1 MERNRVTNNG
11 GNRIMKYF
19 RKVWV
24 WVLAIPCACI
34 ALMSFK
40 GDDRNFIISKY
51 LDIFHTVFRE
61 LDMMY
66 VDTIDVAATIDNSI
80 QSILAE
86 LDPYTVYYP
95 EEEDEDLKMMLTGK
109 YAGVGAVIR
118 YHQKHDRVVIV
129 EPYEGM
135 PALSAGLRAGDILL
149 SIDGEDLKGLPVD
162 EVSSRLR
169 GEAGTMLT
177 VRAKR
182 EGIADSIVEVKISRA
197 NIAMPPVP
205 YYTLFADSVGYV
217 ILNSFTENCA
227 REVRLALVELK
238 NRGAR
243 SFILDL
249 RGNGGGSMA
258 EAIDIAGIFIPKGTT
273 VVSTKGKIPQASQ
286 TYKTRREPL
295 DVNIPL
301 VVLVDGQSASS
312 SEIVAG
318 AIQDLDRG
326 VIMGRRTYGK
336 GLVQT
341 VRELP
346 YNASLKITTS
356 KYYTPSGRCVQKID
370 YSKKRSNAGKS
381 EVGDTVAPK
390 FYTLAGRPVHE
401 RGGISPD
408 VEITAERL
416 PNLLFYL
423 ANSDVLL
430 DFVTSYTYHHPTIAP
445 IEEFEVSDSL
455 FLAFKEAVKASDFT
469 YDRQSE
475 KALAALKEVAEFEGY
490 TTDAAAEF
498 AALEKKLSHDI
509 DRDFDIFKKDICE
522 LLADELVTRYYYQ
535 RGGIIQAIKGDS
547 TILRARTLLADD
559 EAYKQLLAPV
569 ESQDKSIKKKK

>member
-1 MERNRVTNNG
+1 
-11 GNRIMKYF
+11 MKFF
-19 RKVWV
+19 RKIWV
-24 WVLAIPCACI
+24 WVLALPFVYV
-34 ALMSFK
+34 ALMSFR
-40 GDDRNFIISKY
+40 GDNRNFLMSKY
-51 LDIFHTVFRE
+51 IDIFHSVFRE

-66 VDTIDVAATIDNSI
+66 VDTIDIANAVESGIHAMLS
-80 QSILAE
+80 E

-118 YHQKHDRVVIV
+118 YHKKHDRVVIV

-135 PALSAGLRAGDILL
+135 PALASGLRAGDILL

-169 GEAGTMLT
+169 GEAGTTLT

-182 EGIADSIVEVKISRA
+182 EGVADSIVEVKISRA
-197 NIAMPPVP
+197 NIAMPSVP
-205 YYTLFADSVGYV
+205 YYTLFGDSIGYV

-238 NRGAR
+238 NLGAR
-243 SFILDL
+243 GFILDL

-286 TYKTRREPL
+286 TYETRREPL
-295 DVNIPL
+295 DVDIPL

-326 VIMGRRTYGK
+326 VIMGNRTYGK

-346 YNASLKITTS
+346 YNASLKVTTS

-370 YSKKRSNAGKS
+370 YSKKRSGEVSEDKS
-381 EVGDTVAPK
+381 DSIASK
-390 FYTLAGRPVHE
+390 FYTLAGRPVYE
-401 RGGISPD
+401 SGGIAPD
-408 VEITAERL
+408 VEIVAERL

-423 ANSDVLL
+423 ANSDILL
-430 DFVTSYTYHHPTIAP
+430 DFVTDYANSHETIAP
-445 IEEFEVSDSL
+445 VEEFEVSDSL
-455 FLAFKEAVKASDFT
+455 FLAFKDAVKLSDFT

-498 AALEKKLSHDI
+498 AALEKKLSHNV
-509 DRDFDIFKKDICE
+509 DRDFDMFRDDICE

-535 RGGIIQAIKGDS
+535 RGNIIQALKSDS
-547 TILRARTLLADD
+547 TVLRARTLLKDE
-559 EAYKQLLAPV
+559 EAYRQILAPT
-569 ESQDKSIKKKK
+569 KNKRKK

>member
-1 MERNRVTNNG
+1 
-11 GNRIMKYF
+11 MKHL

-24 WVLAIPCACI
+24 WALALPCVCV
-34 ALMSFK
+34 ALLSFK
-40 GDDRNFIISKY
+40 GDDRNFTISKY
-51 LDIFHTVFRE
+51 LDLFHSVFRE

-66 VDTIDVAATIDNSI
+66 VDTLDVADAVETGI
-80 QSILAE
+80 QAMLAD

-118 YHQKHDRVVIV
+118 YHQKHDRVVVV

-135 PALSAGLRAGDILL
+135 PALNAGLRAGDILL

-169 GEAGTMLT
+169 GEPGTTLT

-182 EGIADSIVEVKISRA
+182 EGVADSIVEVKISRA
-197 NIAMPPVP
+197 NIAMPSVP
-205 YYTLFADSVGYV
+205 YYTLFEDSVGYV

-227 REVRLALVELK
+227 REVRLALVDLK

-243 SFILDL
+243 GFILDL

-258 EAIDIAGIFIPKGTT
+258 EAIDIASLFIPKGTT

-286 TYKTRREPL
+286 TYKTSREPL
-295 DVNIPL
+295 DTNIPL
-301 VVLVDGQSASS
+301 IVLVDGQSASS

-326 VIMGRRTYGK
+326 VIMGRRTFGK

-346 YNASLKITTS
+346 YNASLKVTTS

-370 YSKKRSNAGKS
+370 YSKKRSGEGKS
-381 EVGDTVAPK
+381 EVADTITPT

-401 RGGISPD
+401 KGGISPD

-423 ANSDVLL
+423 ANSEVLL
-430 DFVTSYTYHHPTIAP
+430 DFATDYARRYPTIAP

-455 FLAFKEAVKASDFT
+455 FDAFKEAVKASDFT

-509 DRDFDIFKKDICE
+509 DRDFDIFKKDISE
-522 LLADELVTRYYYQ
+522 LLADQLVTRYYYQ
-535 RGGIIQAIKGDS
+535 RGSIIQGIKGDS

-559 EAYKQLLAPV
+559 EAYKQILAPV
-569 ESQDKSIKKKK
+569 KSQEKSKKRK

>member
-1 MERNRVTNNG
+1 
-11 GNRIMKYF
+11 MKHL

-24 WVLAIPCACI
+24 WALAIPCVCV

-40 GDDRNFIISKY
+40 GDDRNFTISKY
-51 LDIFHTVFRE
+51 LDIFHSVFRE

-66 VDTIDVAATIDNSI
+66 VDTIDVAETIEGGI

-135 PALSAGLRAGDILL
+135 PALNAGLRAGDILL

-169 GEAGTMLT
+169 GEPGTTLT

-182 EGIADSIVEVKISRA
+182 EGVADSVVEVKISRA
-197 NIAMPPVP
+197 NIAMPSVP

-258 EAIDIAGIFIPKGTT
+258 EAIDIAGLFIPKGTT
-273 VVSTKGKIPQASQ
+273 VVSTKGKMPQASQ

-295 DVNIPL
+295 DTSMPL

-370 YSKKRSNAGKS
+370 YSKKRSNDGKG
-381 EVGDTVAPK
+381 EVTDTIAPE
-390 FYTLAGRPVHE
+390 FYTLAGRPVQE
-401 RGGISPD
+401 KGGISPD
-408 VEITAERL
+408 VEIAAERL

-423 ANSDVLL
+423 AKSDVLL
-430 DFVTSYTYHHPTIAP
+430 DFATAYTYRYPTIAP

-455 FLAFKEAVKASDFT
+455 FTAFKEAVKASDFT

-522 LLADELVTRYYYQ
+522 LLADELVTRYYHQ
-535 RGGIIQAIKGDS
+535 RGSIIQSLKGDS
-547 TILRARTLLADD
+547 TILRARTLLAD
-559 EAYKQLLAPV
+559 EAAYKKILAPV
-569 ESQDKSIKKKK
+569 KSQKKNKK

>member
-1 MERNRVTNNG
+1 
-11 GNRIMKYF
+11 MKMI
-19 RKVWV
+19 RKPLGWL
-24 WVLAIPCACI
+24 LAAPLICLV
-34 ALMSFK
+34 LMSFK
-40 GDDRNFIISKY
+40 GDNRNALISRY
-51 LDIFHTVFRE
+51 LDIFHSVFRE

-66 VDTIDVAATIDNSI
+66 VDTLDVADAVETGI
-80 QSILAE
+80 QAMLAN

-118 YHQKHDRVVIV
+118 YHKKHDRVVIV

-135 PALSAGLRAGDILL
+135 PALEGGLQAGDILL

-162 EVSSRLR
+162 EVSTRLR
-169 GEAGTMLT
+169 GEPGTTLL

-182 EGIADSIVEVKISRA
+182 EGVTDSIVEVKLSRA
-197 NIAMPPVP
+197 NIAMPSVP
-205 YYTLFADSVGYV
+205 YYTLFGDSIGYV
-217 ILNSFTENCA
+217 ILNSFTEGCA
-227 REVRLALVELK
+227 RDVRMALVELK

-243 SFILDL
+243 GFILDL

-258 EAIDIAGIFIPKGTT
+258 EAIDIAGLFIPKGTM
-273 VVSTKGKIPQASQ
+273 VLSTKGKIPQASQ
-286 TYKTRREPL
+286 EYTTRREPL
-295 DVNIPL
+295 DTEIPL

-318 AIQDLDRG
+318 AMQDLDRG
-326 VIMGRRTYGK
+326 VIMGSRTYGK

-346 YNASLKITTS
+346 YNASLKVTTS

-370 YSKKRSNAGKS
+370 YSKKTEGDSKATK
-381 EVGDTVAPK
+381 DTVY
-390 FYTLAGRPVHE
+390 YTLSGRPVYE
-401 RGGISPD
+401 SGGIAPD

-416 PNLLFYL
+416 PNLLYYL
-423 ANSDVLL
+423 ANSDILL
-430 DFVTSYTYHHPTIAP
+430 DFATDYTRHHEAIVP

-455 FLAFKEAVKASDFT
+455 YLAFKEAVKASDFT

-475 KALAALKEVAEFEGY
+475 EALKALKEIAEFEGY

-498 AALEKKLSHDI
+498 AALGQKLSHNI
-509 DRDFDIFKKDICE
+509 DRDFNNFKDDICD
-522 LLADELVTRYYYQ
+522 LLAHELATRYYHQ
-535 RGGIIQAIKGDS
+535 RGAIIQNLKSDS
-547 TILRARTLLADD
+547 TVLRARTLIMDE
-559 EAYKQLLAPV
+559 EAYHQVLRPQENK
-569 ESQDKSIKKKK
+569 KSKKK

>member
-1 MERNRVTNNG
+1 
-11 GNRIMKYF
+11 MKHL

-24 WVLAIPCACI
+24 WALAIPCVCV

-40 GDDRNFIISKY
+40 GDDRNFTISKY
-51 LDIFHTVFRE
+51 LDLFHSVFRE

-66 VDTIDVAATIDNSI
+66 VDTLDVADAVETGI
-80 QSILAE
+80 QAMLAD

-118 YHQKHDRVVIV
+118 YHQKHDRVVVV

-135 PALSAGLRAGDILL
+135 PALNAGLRAGDILL

-169 GEAGTMLT
+169 GEPGTTLT

-182 EGIADSIVEVKISRA
+182 EGVADSIVEVKISRA

-205 YYTLFADSVGYV
+205 YYTLFDYGVGYV

-227 REVRLALVELK
+227 REVRLALVDLK

-258 EAIDIAGIFIPKGTT
+258 EAIDIAGLFIPKGTT
-273 VVSTKGKIPQASQ
+273 VVSTKGKIPQAAH
-286 TYKTRREPL
+286 TYTTRREPL
-295 DVNIPL
+295 DTNMPL

-326 VIMGRRTYGK
+326 VIMGRRTFGK

-341 VRELP
+341 VRDLP

-370 YSKKRSNAGKS
+370 YSKKRSKGAQG
-381 EVGDTVAPK
+381 EATDTIAPE

-401 RGGISPD
+401 KGGISPD
-408 VEITAERL
+408 VEIAAERL

-430 DFVTSYTYHHPTIAP
+430 DFVTSYTYRYPTIAP

-455 FLAFKEAVKASDFT
+455 FAAFKEAVKASDFT

-509 DRDFDIFKKDICE
+509 DRDFDIFKADICE
-522 LLADELVTRYYYQ
+522 LLADEIVTRYYYQ
-535 RGGIIQAIKGDS
+535 RGAIIQAIKSDS
-547 TILRARTLLADD
+547 TILRARTLLGDD
-559 EAYKQLLAPV
+559 EAYKQILAPV
-569 ESQDKSIKKKK
+569 KSQEKSKKKK

>member
-1 MERNRVTNNG
+1 
-11 GNRIMKYF
+11 MKHL

-24 WVLAIPCACI
+24 WALAIPCVCV

-40 GDDRNFIISKY
+40 GDDRNFTISKY
-51 LDIFHTVFRE
+51 LDLFHSVFRE

-66 VDTIDVAATIDNSI
+66 VDTLDVADAVETGI
-80 QSILAE
+80 QAMLAD

-95 EEEDEDLKMMLTGK
+95 EEDDEDLKMMLTGK

-118 YHQKHDRVVIV
+118 YHQKHDRVVVV

-135 PALSAGLRAGDILL
+135 PALNAGLRAGDILL

-169 GEAGTMLT
+169 GEPGTTLT

-182 EGIADSIVEVKISRA
+182 EGVADSIVEVKISRA
-197 NIAMPPVP
+197 NIAMPSVP

-227 REVRLALVELK
+227 REVRLALVDLK

-258 EAIDIAGIFIPKGTT
+258 EAIDIAGLFIPKGTT
-273 VVSTKGKIPQASQ
+273 VVSTKGKMPQASQ

-295 DVNIPL
+295 DTNMPL

-370 YSKKRSNAGKS
+370 YSKKRSNDGKG
-381 EVGDTVAPK
+381 EVSDTIAPQ
-390 FYTLAGRPVHE
+390 FYTLAGRPVQE
-401 RGGISPD
+401 KGGISPD
-408 VEITAERL
+408 VEIAAERL

-430 DFVTSYTYHHPTIAP
+430 DFVTNYTYRYPTIAP

-455 FLAFKEAVKASDFT
+455 FAAFKEAVKASDFT

-498 AALEKKLSHDI
+498 AALEKKLCHDI

-535 RGGIIQAIKGDS
+535 RGSIIQAIKSDS

-559 EAYKQLLAPV
+559 EA
-569 ESQDKSIKKKK
+569 

>member
-1 MERNRVTNNG
+1 
-11 GNRIMKYF
+11 MKHL

-24 WVLAIPCACI
+24 WALALPCVCV
-34 ALMSFK
+34 ALLSFK
-40 GDDRNFIISKY
+40 GDDRNFTISKY
-51 LDIFHTVFRE
+51 LDLFHSVFRE

-66 VDTIDVAATIDNSI
+66 VDTLDVADAVETGI
-80 QSILAE
+80 QAMLAD

-118 YHQKHDRVVIV
+118 YHQKHDRVVVV

-135 PALSAGLRAGDILL
+135 PALNAGLRAGDILL

-169 GEAGTMLT
+169 GEPGTTLT

-182 EGIADSIVEVKISRA
+182 EGVADSIVEVKISRA

-205 YYTLFADSVGYV
+205 YYTLFDDGVGYV

-238 NRGAR
+238 NRGAH

-258 EAIDIAGIFIPKGTT
+258 EAIDIAGLFIPKGTT
-273 VVSTKGKIPQASQ
+273 VVSTKGKIPQAAH
-286 TYKTRREPL
+286 TYTTRREPL
-295 DVNIPL
+295 DTNMPL

-326 VIMGRRTYGK
+326 VIMGRRTFGK

-341 VRELP
+341 VRDLP

-370 YSKKRSNAGKS
+370 YSKKRSKGAQG
-381 EVGDTVAPK
+381 EVTDTIAPQ

-401 RGGISPD
+401 KGGISPD
-408 VEITAERL
+408 VEIAAERL

-430 DFVTSYTYHHPTIAP
+430 DFVTSYTYRYPTIAP

-455 FLAFKEAVKASDFT
+455 FAAFKEAVKASDFT

-509 DRDFDIFKKDICE
+509 DRDFDIFKKDISE
-522 LLADELVTRYYYQ
+522 LLADQLVTRYYYQ
-535 RGGIIQAIKGDS
+535 RGSIIQGIKGDS

-559 EAYKQLLAPV
+559 ETYKQILAPV
-569 ESQDKSIKKKK
+569 KSQEKSKKRK

>member
-1 MERNRVTNNG
+1 MRKR
-11 GNRIMKYF
+11 F
-19 RKVWV
+19 RKFVV
-24 WVLAIPCACI
+24 WVLAIPLACV

-40 GDDRNFIISKY
+40 GDDRNFLISKY
-51 LDIFHTVFRE
+51 LDVFHSVFRE

-66 VDTIDVAATIDNSI
+66 VDTINVADAIESGI
-80 QSILAE
+80 HAMLSE

-95 EEEDEDLKMMLTGK
+95 EEDDDDLKIMLTGK

-135 PALSAGLRAGDILL
+135 PALNAGLRAGDILL

-169 GEAGTMLT
+169 GEPGTTLT
-177 VRAKR
+177 IRAKR
-182 EGIADSIVEVKISRA
+182 EGVADSIVEVKLSRA

-205 YYTLFADSVGYV
+205 YYTLFDDGIGYV

-243 SFILDL
+243 GFILDL

-258 EAIDIAGIFIPKGTT
+258 EAIDITGLFVPKGTK

-286 TYKTRREPL
+286 VYTTRREPL
-295 DVNIPL
+295 DTDMPL
-301 VVLVDGQSASS
+301 VILVDGQSASS

-326 VIMGRRTYGK
+326 VIMGSRTYGK

-370 YSKKRSNAGKS
+370 YSKKRSGNT
-381 EVGDTVAPK
+381 DTSKADSLTATY
-390 FYTLAGRPVHE
+390 YTLSGRPVHE
-401 RGGISPD
+401 RGGITPD
-408 VEITAERL
+408 VEITPERL
-416 PNLLFYL
+416 PNLLYYL

-430 DFVTSYTYHHPTIAP
+430 DFATDYTRRYSTIAP

-455 FLAFKEAVKASDFT
+455 FLAFKERVKASDFT

-475 KALAALKEVAEFEGY
+475 KAFKALKEVAEFEGY
-490 TTDAAAEF
+490 TIDAAAEF

-509 DRDFDIFKKDICE
+509 DRDFDIFRDDICQ
-522 LLADELVTRYYYQ
+522 LLADELVTRYYHQ
-535 RGGIIQAIKGDS
+535 RGSIIQAIKSDS

-559 EAYKQLLAPV
+559 VAYKQILSPA
-569 ESQDKSIKKKK
+569 KKQKRK

>member
-1 MERNRVTNNG
+1 
-11 GNRIMKYF
+11 MKHL

-24 WVLAIPCACI
+24 WALAIPCVCV

-40 GDDRNFIISKY
+40 GDDRNFTISKY
-51 LDIFHTVFRE
+51 LDLFHSVFRE

-66 VDTIDVAATIDNSI
+66 VDTLDVADAVETGIHAM
-80 QSILAE
+80 LAD

-118 YHQKHDRVVIV
+118 YHQKHDRVVVV

-135 PALSAGLRAGDILL
+135 PALNAGLRAGDILL

-169 GEAGTMLT
+169 GEPGTTLT

-182 EGIADSIVEVKISRA
+182 EGVADSIVEVKISRA
-197 NIAMPPVP
+197 NIAMPSVP

-227 REVRLALVELK
+227 REVRLALVDLK

-258 EAIDIAGIFIPKGTT
+258 EAIDIAGLFIPKGTT

-295 DVNIPL
+295 DVNVPL

-341 VRELP
+341 VRDLP
-346 YNASLKITTS
+346 YNASLKVTTS

-370 YSKKRSNAGKS
+370 YSKKRSKGAQG
-381 EVGDTVAPK
+381 EVTDTIAPE

-401 RGGISPD
+401 KGGISPD
-408 VEITAERL
+408 VEIAAERL

-430 DFVTSYTYHHPTIAP
+430 DFVTSYTYRYPTIAP

-455 FLAFKEAVKASDFT
+455 FAAFKEAVKASDFT

-509 DRDFDIFKKDICE
+509 DRDFDIFKADICE

-535 RGGIIQAIKGDS
+535 RGAIIQAVKSDS
-547 TILRARTLLADD
+547 TILRARTLLGDD
-559 EAYKQLLAPV
+559 EAYKQILAPV
-569 ESQDKSIKKKK
+569 KSQEKSKKKK

>member
-1 MERNRVTNNG
+1 
-11 GNRIMKYF
+11 MKHL

-24 WVLAIPCACI
+24 WALAIPCVCV

-40 GDDRNFIISKY
+40 GDDRNFTISKY
-51 LDIFHTVFRE
+51 LDLFHSVFRE

-66 VDTIDVAATIDNSI
+66 VDTLDVADAVETGI
-80 QSILAE
+80 QAMLAD

-118 YHQKHDRVVIV
+118 YHQKHDRVVVV

-135 PALSAGLRAGDILL
+135 PALNAGLRAGDILL

-169 GEAGTMLT
+169 GEPGTTLT

-182 EGIADSIVEVKISRA
+182 EGVADSIVEVKISRA

-227 REVRLALVELK
+227 REVRLALVDLK

-258 EAIDIAGIFIPKGTT
+258 EAIDIAGLFIPKGTT

-295 DVNIPL
+295 DVNVPL

-341 VRELP
+341 VRDLP

-370 YSKKRSNAGKS
+370 YSKKRSKGAQG
-381 EVGDTVAPK
+381 EATDTIAPE

-401 RGGISPD
+401 KGGISPD
-408 VEITAERL
+408 VEIAAERL

-430 DFVTSYTYHHPTIAP
+430 DFVTSYTYRYPTIAP

-455 FLAFKEAVKASDFT
+455 FAAFKEAVKASDFT

-509 DRDFDIFKKDICE
+509 DRDFDIFKADICE

-535 RGGIIQAIKGDS
+535 RGAIIQAIKSDS
-547 TILRARTLLADD
+547 TILRARTLLGDD
-559 EAYKQLLAPV
+559 EAYKQILVPV
-569 ESQDKSIKKKK
+569 KSQEKSKKKK

>member
-1 MERNRVTNNG
+1 MRL
-11 GNRIMKYF
+11 F
-19 RKVWV
+19 RKIGV
-24 WVLAIPCACI
+24 WVLAIPFVCV
-34 ALMSFK
+34 ALMSFR
-40 GDDRNFIISKY
+40 GDNRNFLMSKY
-51 LDIFHTVFRE
+51 IDIFHSVFRE

-66 VDTIDVAATIDNSI
+66 VDTIDIANAVESGIHAMLS
-80 QSILAE
+80 E

-118 YHQKHDRVVIV
+118 YHKKHDRVVIV

-135 PALSAGLRAGDILL
+135 PALASGLRAGDILL

-169 GEAGTMLT
+169 GEAGTTLT

-182 EGIADSIVEVKISRA
+182 EGVADSIVEVKISRA
-197 NIAMPPVP
+197 NIAMPSVP
-205 YYTLFADSVGYV
+205 YYTLFADSIGYV

-238 NRGAR
+238 NQGAR
-243 SFILDL
+243 GFILDL

-286 TYKTRREPL
+286 TYETRREPL
-295 DVNIPL
+295 DVDIPL

-318 AIQDLDRG
+318 AMQDLDRG
-326 VIMGRRTYGK
+326 VIMGSRTYGK

-346 YNASLKITTS
+346 YNASLKVTTS

-370 YSKKRSNAGKS
+370 YSKKRSGGDSEAKS
-381 EVGDTVAPK
+381 DSIASK
-390 FYTLAGRPVHE
+390 FYTLAGRPVYE
-401 RGGISPD
+401 SGGIAPD
-408 VEITAERL
+408 VEIVAERL

-423 ANSDVLL
+423 ANSDILL
-430 DFVTSYTYHHPTIAP
+430 DFVTGYANCHEAIAP
-445 IEEFEVSDSL
+445 VDEFEVSDSL
-455 FLAFKEAVKASDFT
+455 FLAFKDAVKLSDFT

-498 AALEKKLSHDI
+498 AALEKKLSHNI
-509 DRDFDIFKKDICE
+509 DRDFDMFKDDICE

-535 RGGIIQAIKGDS
+535 RGSIIQAIKSDS
-547 TILRARTLLADD
+547 TVLRARTLLKDE
-559 EAYKQLLAPV
+559 EAYRQVLAPINN
-569 ESQDKSIKKKK
+569 KRKR

>member
-1 MERNRVTNNG
+1 
-11 GNRIMKYF
+11 MKHL

-24 WVLAIPCACI
+24 WALAIPCVCV

-40 GDDRNFIISKY
+40 GDDRNFTISKY
-51 LDIFHTVFRE
+51 LDIFHSVFRE

-66 VDTIDVAATIDNSI
+66 VDTIDVAETIEGGI

-129 EPYEGM
+129 EPYEDM
-135 PALSAGLRAGDILL
+135 PALNAGLRAGDILL

-169 GEAGTMLT
+169 GEPGTTLT

-182 EGIADSIVEVKISRA
+182 EGVADSIVEVKISRA
-197 NIAMPPVP
+197 NIAMPSVP

-258 EAIDIAGIFIPKGTT
+258 EAIDIAGLFIPKGTT
-273 VVSTKGKIPQASQ
+273 VVSTKGKMPQASQ

-295 DVNIPL
+295 DVNVPL

-370 YSKKRSNAGKS
+370 YSKKRSNDGKG
-381 EVGDTVAPK
+381 EVSDTIAPQ
-390 FYTLAGRPVHE
+390 FYTLVGRPVQE
-401 RGGISPD
+401 KGGISPD
-408 VEITAERL
+408 VEIAAERL

-430 DFVTSYTYHHPTIAP
+430 DFATAYTYRYPTIAP

-455 FLAFKEAVKASDFT
+455 FTAFKEAVKASDFT

-498 AALEKKLSHDI
+498 AALEKKLCHDI

-535 RGGIIQAIKGDS
+535 RGAIIQAIKSDS
-547 TILRARTLLADD
+547 TLLRARTLLGD
-559 EAYKQLLAPV
+559 EVAYKEILAPV
-569 ESQDKSIKKKK
+569 KSQKKHKK

>member
-1 MERNRVTNNG
+1 
-11 GNRIMKYF
+11 MKPL

-24 WVLAIPCACI
+24 WVLAIPCVCA
-34 ALMSFK
+34 ALMGFK
-40 GDDRNFIISKY
+40 GDDRNFLISKY
-51 LDIFHTVFRE
+51 LDIFHSVFRE

-66 VDTIDVAATIDNSI
+66 VDTIDVAETIEGGI

-118 YHQKHDRVVIV
+118 YHQKHDRVIIV

-135 PALSAGLRAGDILL
+135 PALNAGLRAGDILL

-169 GEAGTMLT
+169 GEAGTTLT

-182 EGIADSIVEVKISRA
+182 EGIADSIVEVKLSRA
-197 NIAMPPVP
+197 NIAMPSVP
-205 YYTLFADSVGYV
+205 YYTLFDDSIGYV

-243 SFILDL
+243 GFILDL

-258 EAIDIAGIFIPKGTT
+258 EAIDITGIFVPKGTT
-273 VVSTKGKIPQASQ
+273 VVSTKGKMPQASQ
-286 TYKTRREPL
+286 VYKTRREPL
-295 DVNIPL
+295 DVNVPL

-336 GLVQT
+336 GLVQA

-370 YSKKRSNAGKS
+370 YSKKRSGESKD
-381 EVGDTVAPK
+381 EVADTISPK

-408 VEITAERL
+408 VEIAAEHL

-430 DFVTSYTYHHPTIAP
+430 DFVTSYTYLHPTIAP
-445 IEEFEVSDSL
+445 IEDFEVSDSL

-475 KALAALKEVAEFEGY
+475 KALAALKELAEFEGY
-490 TTDAAAEF
+490 AADAAAEF

-509 DRDFDIFKKDICE
+509 DRDFDIFKKDVCD

-535 RGGIIQAIKGDS
+535 RGSIIQAIKGDS
-547 TILRARTLLADD
+547 TILRARTLLGDD
-559 EAYKQLLAPV
+559 EAYEQLLAPV
-569 ESQDKSIKKKK
+569 KSQEKNKKKKK

>member
-1 MERNRVTNNG
+1 
-11 GNRIMKYF
+11 MKHL

-24 WVLAIPCACI
+24 WALALPCVCV

-40 GDDRNFIISKY
+40 GDDRNFTISKY
-51 LDIFHTVFRE
+51 LDLFHSVFRE

-66 VDTIDVAATIDNSI
+66 VDTLDVADAVETGI
-80 QSILAE
+80 QAMLAD

-118 YHQKHDRVVIV
+118 YHQKHDRVVVV

-135 PALSAGLRAGDILL
+135 PALNAGLRAGDILL

-169 GEAGTMLT
+169 GEPGTTLT

-182 EGIADSIVEVKISRA
+182 EGVADSIVEVKISRA
-197 NIAMPPVP
+197 NIAMPSVP
-205 YYTLFADSVGYV
+205 YYTLFEDSVGYV

-227 REVRLALVELK
+227 REVRLALVDLK

-243 SFILDL
+243 GFILDL

-258 EAIDIAGIFIPKGTT
+258 EAIDIASLFIPKGTT

-286 TYKTRREPL
+286 TYKTSREPL
-295 DVNIPL
+295 DTNIPL
-301 VVLVDGQSASS
+301 IVLVDGQSASS

-326 VIMGRRTYGK
+326 VIMGRRTFGK

-346 YNASLKITTS
+346 YNASLKVTTS

-370 YSKKRSNAGKS
+370 YSKKRSGEGKS
-381 EVGDTVAPK
+381 EVADTITPT

-401 RGGISPD
+401 KGGISPD

-423 ANSDVLL
+423 ANSEVLL
-430 DFVTSYTYHHPTIAP
+430 DFATDYARRYPTIAP

-455 FLAFKEAVKASDFT
+455 FDAFKEAVKASDFT

-509 DRDFDIFKKDICE
+509 DRDFDIFKADICE

-535 RGGIIQAIKGDS
+535 RGAIIQAIKSDS
-547 TILRARTLLADD
+547 TILRARTLLGDD
-559 EAYKQLLAPV
+559 EAYKQILAPV
-569 ESQDKSIKKKK
+569 KSQEKSKKKK

>member
-1 MERNRVTNNG
+1 
-11 GNRIMKYF
+11 MKFF
-19 RKVWV
+19 RKIWV
-24 WVLAIPCACI
+24 WVLALPFVCV
-34 ALMSFK
+34 ALMSFR
-40 GDDRNFIISKY
+40 GDNRNFLMSKY
-51 LDIFHTVFRE
+51 IDIFHSVFRE

-66 VDTIDVAATIDNSI
+66 VDTIDIANAVESGIHAMLS
-80 QSILAE
+80 E

-118 YHQKHDRVVIV
+118 YHKKHDRVVIV

-135 PALSAGLRAGDILL
+135 PALASGLRAGDILL

-169 GEAGTMLT
+169 GEAGTTLT

-182 EGIADSIVEVKISRA
+182 EGVADSIVEVKISRA
-197 NIAMPPVP
+197 NIAMPSVP
-205 YYTLFADSVGYV
+205 YYTLFGDSIGYV

-238 NRGAR
+238 NLGAR
-243 SFILDL
+243 GFILDL

-286 TYKTRREPL
+286 TYETRREPL
-295 DVNIPL
+295 DVDIPL

-326 VIMGRRTYGK
+326 VIMGNRTYGK

-346 YNASLKITTS
+346 YNASLKVTTS

-370 YSKKRSNAGKS
+370 YSKKRSGEVSEDKS
-381 EVGDTVAPK
+381 DSIASK
-390 FYTLAGRPVHE
+390 FYTLAGRPVYE
-401 RGGISPD
+401 SGGIAPD
-408 VEITAERL
+408 VEIVAERL

-423 ANSDVLL
+423 ANSDILL
-430 DFVTSYTYHHPTIAP
+430 DFVTDYANSHETIAP
-445 IEEFEVSDSL
+445 VEEFEVSDSL
-455 FLAFKEAVKASDFT
+455 FLAFKDAVKLSDFT

-498 AALEKKLSHDI
+498 AALEKKLSHNV
-509 DRDFDIFKKDICE
+509 DRDFDMFRDDICE

-535 RGGIIQAIKGDS
+535 RGNIIQALKSDS
-547 TILRARTLLADD
+547 TVLRARTLLKDE
-559 EAYKQLLAPV
+559 EAYRQILAPT
-569 ESQDKSIKKKK
+569 KNKRKK

>member
-1 MERNRVTNNG
+1 
-11 GNRIMKYF
+11 MKHL
-19 RKVWV
+19 RKIWV
-24 WVLAIPCACI
+24 WILAVPFVCVS
-34 ALMSFK
+34 LMSFK
-40 GDDRNFIISKY
+40 GDNRNFLISKY
-51 LDIFHTVFRE
+51 LDIFHSVFRE
-61 LDMMY
+61 LDMAY
-66 VDTIDVAATIDNSI
+66 VDTIDIKDAVENSI
-80 QSILAE
+80 HAMLSE

-118 YHQKHDRVVIV
+118 YHKKHDRVVIV

-135 PALSAGLRAGDILL
+135 PALDAGLRAGDILL
-149 SIDGEDLKGLPVD
+149 SIDGEDVKGLPVA

-169 GEAGTMLT
+169 GEAGTTLV

-182 EGIADSIVEVKISRA
+182 EGVADSIVEVKISRA
-197 NIAMPPVP
+197 NIAMPSVP
-205 YYTLFADSVGYV
+205 YYTLFSDSIGYV

-227 REVRLALVELK
+227 RDVRVALVELK

-243 SFILDL
+243 GFILDL
-249 RGNGGGSMA
+249 RGNGGGSMS
-258 EAIDIAGIFIPKGTT
+258 EAIDIAGIFVPKGTL

-286 TYKTRREPL
+286 SYKTRREPL
-295 DVNIPL
+295 DVDIPL

-326 VIMGRRTYGK
+326 VIMGSRTYGK

-370 YSKKRSNAGKS
+370 YSKKRSTFDNKEVSEGKDGKS
-381 EVGDTVAPK
+381 SPRY
-390 FYTLAGRPVHE
+390 YTLSGRPVYE
-401 RGGISPD
+401 SGGIAPD
-408 VEITAERL
+408 VEIAPSRY
-416 PNLLFYL
+416 PNLLYYL
-423 ANSDVLL
+423 AESDVLF
-430 DFVTSYTYHHPTIAP
+430 DFSTGYVNHHPTIVP
-445 IEEFEVSDSL
+445 VEDFEVDDSL
-455 FLAFKEAVKASDFT
+455 FNSFKTAVKASDFT

-475 KALAALKEVAEFEGY
+475 KALVALKEVAEFEGY
-490 TTDAAAEF
+490 ATDASAEF

-509 DRDFDIFKKDICE
+509 DRDFDIFKADICD
-522 LLADELVTRYYYQ
+522 LLAGELVTRYYYQ
-535 RGGIIQAIKGDS
+535 RGNIIHSIKSDS
-547 TILRARTLLADD
+547 TILRARTLLGDNA
-559 EAYKQLLAPV
+559 AYKQILAPV
-569 ESQDKSIKKKK
+569 KNKKK

>member
-1 MERNRVTNNG
+1 
-11 GNRIMKYF
+11 MKHL

-24 WVLAIPCACI
+24 WALALPCVCV
-34 ALMSFK
+34 ALLSFK
-40 GDDRNFIISKY
+40 GDDRNFTISKY
-51 LDIFHTVFRE
+51 LDLFHSVFRE

-66 VDTIDVAATIDNSI
+66 VDTLDVADAVETGIHAM
-80 QSILAE
+80 LAD

-118 YHQKHDRVVIV
+118 YHQKHDRVVVV

-135 PALSAGLRAGDILL
+135 PALNAGLRAGDILL

-169 GEAGTMLT
+169 GEPGTTLT

-182 EGIADSIVEVKISRA
+182 EGVADSIVEVKISRA
-197 NIAMPPVP
+197 NIAMPSVP

-227 REVRLALVELK
+227 REVRLALVDLK

-243 SFILDL
+243 GFILDL

-258 EAIDIAGIFIPKGTT
+258 EAIDIASLFIPKGTT

-286 TYKTRREPL
+286 TYKTSREPL
-295 DVNIPL
+295 DTNIPL
-301 VVLVDGQSASS
+301 IVLVDGQSASS

-326 VIMGRRTYGK
+326 VIMGRRTFGK

-346 YNASLKITTS
+346 YNASLKVTTS

-370 YSKKRSNAGKS
+370 YSKKRSGEGKN
-381 EVGDTVAPK
+381 EVADTITPT

-401 RGGISPD
+401 KGGISPD
-408 VEITAERL
+408 VEIIPERL

-423 ANSDVLL
+423 ANSEVLL
-430 DFVTSYTYHHPTIAP
+430 DFVTHFTYLHPTIAP

-455 FLAFKEAVKASDFT
+455 FEAFKEAVKASDFT

-509 DRDFDIFKKDICE
+509 DRDFDIFKKDISE
-522 LLADELVTRYYYQ
+522 LLADQLVTRYYYQ
-535 RGGIIQAIKGDS
+535 RGSIIQGIKGDS

-559 EAYKQLLAPV
+559 ETYKQILAPV
-569 ESQDKSIKKKK
+569 KSQEKSKKKK